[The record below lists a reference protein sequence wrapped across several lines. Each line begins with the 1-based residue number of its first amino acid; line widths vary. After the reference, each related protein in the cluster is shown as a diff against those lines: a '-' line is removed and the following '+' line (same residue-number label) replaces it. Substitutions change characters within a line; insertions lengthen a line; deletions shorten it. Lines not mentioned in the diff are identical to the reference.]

1 MKISANDPLGRLKG
15 MLGKL
20 DEASDTG
27 RVKGR
32 EKDGAT
38 TSQATRVDGNA
49 DGVSVSPQA
58 QELRR
63 LRESIDLSPDVRQ
76 ELVDSVR
83 AEIASGRYRI
93 DGTKI
98 ADELLAEAREFNAA
112 SSTDRES

>member
-1 MKISANDPLGRLKG
+1 MKISANDPLGRLQG

-27 RVKGR
+27 KVKGR
-32 EKDGAT
+32 DKDSAS
-38 TSQATRVDGNA
+38 TSQSARVDGNT

-63 LRESIDLSPDVRQ
+63 VRESIDLSPDIRK

-98 ADELLAEAREFNAA
+98 ADELLAEAREFDAPG
-112 SSTDRES
+112 SVDRES

>member
-1 MKISANDPLGRLKG
+1 MKINTNDPLGRLRG

-32 EKDGAT
+32 DKESVA
-38 TSQATRVDGNA
+38 TSQAPRAAGHS

-63 LRESIDLSPDVRQ
+63 LRESIDLTPDLRQ

-93 DGTKI
+93 DGSKI
-98 ADELLAEAREFNAA
+98 ADELLAEAREIDAA
-112 SSTDRES
+112 GNPDRES